1 MSQQLLRNSYK
12 QLLRYAKQFDAQPI
26 LKFVLSD
33 VIKSTATSSTPS
45 LPKWFSNDLHIL
57 IPSLLQTNM
66 TYYPSQSAVALLN
79 RRFHPTA
86 IPLDER
92 KIASSSTKMID
103 FCTAVLRSSSTE
115 YKVNL
120 NRCEDLF
127 SNASLAYQK
136 DQDVYEKVKPYV
148 VNLTTE
154 SQLKEGT
161 ILLNYPT
168 TVLSRKHTLHLLDR
182 DELLFVTRVNEL
194 GVQGVI
200 LNPRNVRVRTAGST
214 LLVTSRKPAEGR
226 KQYITRSVED
236 LDFSSH
242 TNGLHRIVG
251 ALHDPIAITAV
262 PNGIP
267 TTKEVVRFD
276 SLECFTVDEMVQL
289 ITGGDMLMLRCENPL
304 PLLFD
309 SCCDGVE

>member
-1 MSQQLLRNSYK
+1 
-12 QLLRYAKQFDAQPI
+12 
-26 LKFVLSD
+26 
-33 VIKSTATSSTPS
+33 
-45 LPKWFSNDLHIL
+45 
-57 IPSLLQTNM
+57 
-66 TYYPSQSAVALLN
+66 
-79 RRFHPTA
+79 
-86 IPLDER
+86 
-92 KIASSSTKMID
+92 MIN
-103 FCTAVLRSSSTE
+103 FCTAVLRSSSAE

-136 DQDVYEKVKPYV
+136 DQDVYEKMKPYV

-200 LNPRNVRVRTAGST
+200 LNPYPPLSFLTSSRNVRVRTAGST

-276 SLECFTVDEMVQL
+276 SLECFTYPEL
-289 ITGGDMLMLRCENPL
+289 
-304 PLLFD
+304 
-309 SCCDGVE
+309 VEGAT